1 MLQQLSPTPVSQAGP
16 APVAAGDREAAA
28 PILEFRNVSKRF
40 ASGQET
46 VQAISNIS
54 LRVRPG
60 EFLTIVGP
68 SGCGKSTLLNLLV
81 GLETPS
87 AGDIL
92 LEGRPTVDRLKIG
105 YVMQSDNLY
114 PWRTLVQNVE
124 LPLELR
130 GVAPDKRRKIALDY
144 LERVRLADFANRYPH
159 ELSGGMRQRGNIVRA
174 LCFSPSV
181 IIMDEP
187 FGPLDAQTRLL
198 LQMQLL
204 ELWAEERKTV
214 IFITHDLHEA
224 IALGDRVLVLT
235 ARPGR
240 VKALHEIPIPRPRDL
255 RHLHDDP
262 VFRDLLTRVGNEL
275 AEEIAVG
282 TGPAGRA
289 A

>member
-1 MLQQLSPTPVSQAGP
+1 MLQQTIMQGGGAPFALPHVPHDVGSPV
-16 APVAAGDREAAA
+16 
-28 PILEFRNVSKRF
+28 LEFRNVSKRF
-40 ASGQET
+40 NTGTES

-54 LRVRPG
+54 LAVRQG

-81 GLETPS
+81 GLEAPS
-87 AGDIL
+87 TGDIL
-92 LEGRPTVDRLKIG
+92 LEGQPTVDRLKIG

-114 PWRTLVQNVE
+114 PWRTLAENVE

-130 GVAPDKRRKIALDY
+130 GVPPEKRRRIALDY
-144 LERVRLADFANRYPH
+144 LDRVRLADFAARYPH

-204 ELWAEERKTV
+204 ELWEQERKTV
-214 IFITHDLHEA
+214 VFITHDLHEA

-262 VFRDLLTRVGNEL
+262 TFRNLLTRVGDQL

-282 TGPAGRA
+282 TGPGGKKA
-289 A
+289 